1 MTTMHHPQAALEV
14 ENLHKSYDGT
24 EVLKG
29 VSLTAHKHEVISIIG
44 SSGSGKST
52 FLRCMNLLEFPDS
65 GTLRVHG
72 EELELA
78 ADSRGNRSKRFQ
90 RQIERVR
97 TRLGMVFQ
105 SFNLW
110 PHMSVL
116 ENVMMGPCIV
126 LGRPREE
133 VEDKARSLLA
143 RVGMLEKC
151 HVYPECLSGG
161 QKQRVA
167 IARALAMDP
176 EVMLFDE
183 PTSALDPELVG
194 EVLKVIRELGEEGRT
209 MIMVTHEMRF
219 AREVSS
225 RVVYLHQGRIEE
237 QGTPEQLFGDPQ
249 SANLRR
255 LLATQH

>member
-1 MTTMHHPQAALEV
+1 
-14 ENLHKSYDGT
+14 
-24 EVLKG
+24 
-29 VSLTAHKHEVISIIG
+29 
-44 SSGSGKST
+44 
-52 FLRCMNLLEFPDS
+52 
-65 GTLRVHG
+65 
-72 EELELA
+72 
-78 ADSRGNRSKRFQ
+78 
-90 RQIERVR
+90 
-97 TRLGMVFQ
+97 
-105 SFNLW
+105 FNMW
-110 PHMSVL
+110 PHMTVL

-126 LGRPREE
+126 LKRNKDE
-133 VEDKARSLLA
+133 VEAQAKTLLA

-183 PTSALDPELVG
+183 PTSALDPELVN
-194 EVLKVIRELGEEGRT
+194 EVLLVIRELAEEGRT

-225 RVVYLHQGRIEE
+225 KVVYLHQGRIEE
-237 QGTPEQLFGDPQ
+237 QGSPEQLFNAPQ
-249 SANLRR
+249 STNLRR

>member
-14 ENLHKSYDGT
+14 ENLHKSFEGT

-72 EELELA
+72 EELALA

-133 VEDKARSLLA
+133 VEAKARSLLA

-194 EVLKVIRELGEEGRT
+194 EVLRVIRELGEEGRT

>member
-1 MTTMHHPQAALEV
+1 MTAIQSSQAALEV
-14 ENLHKSYDGT
+14 EHLHKSYAGI

-29 VSLTAHKHEVISIIG
+29 VSLTAHKHDVISIIG

-65 GTLRVHG
+65 GILRVQG
-72 EELELA
+72 EELELT
-78 ADSRGNRSKRFQ
+78 ADKHGKRSRRCQ

-97 TRLGMVFQ
+97 THLGMVFQ

-237 QGTPEQLFGDPQ
+237 QGPPEQLFDNPQ
-249 SANLRR
+249 SPNLRR